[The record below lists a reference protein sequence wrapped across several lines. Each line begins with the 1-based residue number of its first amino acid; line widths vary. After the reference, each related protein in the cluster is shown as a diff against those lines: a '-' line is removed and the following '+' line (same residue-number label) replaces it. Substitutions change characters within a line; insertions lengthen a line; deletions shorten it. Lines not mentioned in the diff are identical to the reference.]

1 VIFIH
6 KTINKIEKP
15 FMTNFDLFRL
25 NCFLN
30 DTQANDFKRIIISLV
45 CEYIFENKNEE
56 VKLEDCYK
64 HIINYH
70 KLEVD
75 KDYFTS
81 IVTTYKSIEQIP
93 LQNDIS
99 IKLTSK
105 KFAEIYDKLKEHSI
119 DIYIEKFLRKN
130 NYSVELK
137 EPIKS
142 LLYQAVFENI
152 STFSTENL
160 TSLISTQIQNKFNND
175 EIEKFNE
182 FLEDP
187 NHEKNTAVYNVFLKA
202 TEFAII
208 TSGKGVKEFSK
219 DLFNGKRYCLDTN
232 ILFRLLGIG
241 GFERQNTLIDL
252 LKSCNHQGITFEY
265 TSETHQELRKT
276 LAGSVKYLKVAEKKY
291 DIIALGELTASDPQ
305 LFNED
310 FVLHYSKLRAKGL
323 VNNPDQYELKL
334 LADFRTLENQL
345 GFGLTKGNVAIDEKE
360 KIKLSD
366 YLFKS
371 KKELPYGS
379 RYTKTAANI
388 DSYNILFVRKIRDVN
403 NYNYIDVKSFYLTTD
418 RTLNVVLSKK
428 DDNIIPETILP
439 SQLFILH
446 HPYTSNGEKVDYELF
461 LQFVKRRTT
470 EFHLKGSEVLTYIN
484 QIRKQT
490 SSKTELRN
498 ILLVYAD
505 KRYEVSNDHN
515 IEERKVRPL
524 QEILDTIID
533 KKLEKG
539 KADGEELNIIK
550 QNANNYI
557 PIISRKTKLAVR
569 VLDILLTIIIIPLTI
584 LIVKDINKDL
594 EILVGA
600 TLVVEGIKFMITSK
614 TRIWNYV
621 WKIFLT
627 FKLKNSNYYKLT
639 EDENYIT
646 LGFEEYKKLDG
657 EIWKRK

>member
-1 VIFIH
+1 M
-6 KTINKIEKP
+6 IE
-15 FMTNFDLFRL
+15 FDLFRL

-30 DTQANDFKRIIISLV
+30 DTQANDFKRIVISLV
-45 CEYIFENKNEE
+45 SEFIFDNKNQEI
-56 VKLEDCYK
+56 KLEECYK

-70 KLEVD
+70 KLEIE

-81 IVTTYKSIEQIP
+81 IVTAHKSFEQIP

-105 KFAEIYDKLKEHSI
+105 KFSEINDRLKEHSI
-119 DIYIEKFLRKN
+119 EVHIEKFLKSK
-130 NYSVELK
+130 NYSIEFT
-137 EPIKS
+137 ERIKS

-152 STFSTENL
+152 SSFSTENL
-160 TSLISTQIQNKFNND
+160 SSLISSQIHNHFTND

-182 FLEDP
+182 FLEEQNFD
-187 NHEKNTAVYNVFLKA
+187 KNTAVYNVFLKA

-219 DLFNGKRYCLDTN
+219 DLFKGKNYCLDTN

-241 GFERQNTLIDL
+241 GIERQNTLVNLI
-252 LKSCNHQGITFEY
+252 KSCNHQGIKFEY
-265 TSETHQELRKT
+265 TSQTLQELKKT

-291 DIIALGELTASDPQ
+291 DIIALGELTETDPQ

-310 FVLHYSKLRAKGL
+310 FVLHYSKLRAKKT

-334 LADFRTLENQL
+334 LSDFRTLEGEL
-345 GFGLTKGNVAIDEKE
+345 GFGLTKGNINIPEKD
-360 KIKLSD
+360 KLKLSEF
-366 YLFKS
+366 LFKS

-379 RYTKTAANI
+379 RYSKTAANI
-388 DSYNILFVRKIRDVN
+388 DAYNILYVRKIRSDN

-418 RTLNVVLSKK
+418 RTLNIVLSK
-428 DDNIIPETILP
+428 DIGNVIPETILP

-446 HPYTSNGEKVDYELF
+446 HPYTSNGEQIDYDLF

-470 EFHLKGSEVLTYIN
+470 EFHLKGSEVLTYID

-490 SSKTELRN
+490 TSKTEMRN

-524 QEILDTIID
+524 QEIIDTVID
-533 KKLEKG
+533 KKLEQG
-539 KADGEELNIIK
+539 KADSEELKIIK
-550 QNANNYI
+550 ENANQQI
-557 PIISRKTKLAVR
+557 PIISRNTKLVIR
-569 VLDILLTIIIIPLTI
+569 VLDVLLTIIIIPLTI
-584 LIVKDINKDL
+584 LIVKNITSDIKV
-594 EILVGA
+594 LVGS
-600 TLVVEGIKFMITSK
+600 TLGAELLKFLITSK
-614 TRIWNYV
+614 TRLWNYV
-621 WKIFLT
+621 WG
-627 FKLKNSNYYKLT
+627 KLLEFRLRNSSYYKLT
-639 EDENYIT
+639 KDENFIK
-646 LGFEEYKKLDG
+646 LGFKEFDNLDG
-657 EIWKRK
+657 EIWKKNKNNS

>member
-1 VIFIH
+1 M
-6 KTINKIEKP
+6 IE
-15 FMTNFDLFRL
+15 FDLFRL

-30 DTQANDFKRIIISLV
+30 DTQANDFKRIVISLV
-45 CEYIFENKNEE
+45 SEFIFDNKNQEI
-56 VKLEDCYK
+56 KLEECYK

-70 KLEVD
+70 KLEIE

-81 IVTTYKSIEQIP
+81 IVTAHKSFEQIP

-105 KFAEIYDKLKEHSI
+105 KFSEINDRLKEHSI
-119 DIYIEKFLRKN
+119 EVHIEKFLKSK
-130 NYSVELK
+130 NYSIEFT
-137 EPIKS
+137 ERIKS

-152 STFSTENL
+152 SSFSTENL
-160 TSLISTQIQNKFNND
+160 SSLISSQIHNHFTND

-182 FLEDP
+182 FLEEQNFD
-187 NHEKNTAVYNVFLKA
+187 KNTAVYNVFLKA

-219 DLFNGKRYCLDTN
+219 DLFNGKNYCLDTN

-241 GFERQNTLIDL
+241 GIERQNTLVNLI
-252 LKSCNHQGITFEY
+252 KSCNHQGIKFEY
-265 TSETHQELRKT
+265 TSQTLQELKKT

-291 DIIALGELTASDPQ
+291 DIIALGELTETDPQ

-310 FVLHYSKLRAKGL
+310 FVLHYSKLRAKKI

-334 LADFRTLENQL
+334 LSDFRTLEGEL
-345 GFGLTKGNVAIDEKE
+345 GFGLTKGNINIPEKD
-360 KIKLSD
+360 KLKLSEF
-366 YLFKS
+366 LFKS

-379 RYTKTAANI
+379 RYSKTAANI
-388 DSYNILFVRKIRDVN
+388 DAYNILYVRKIRGDN

-418 RTLNVVLSKK
+418 RTLNIVLSK
-428 DDNIIPETILP
+428 DIGNVIPETILP

-446 HPYTSNGEKVDYELF
+446 HPYTSNGEQIDYDLF

-470 EFHLKGSEVLTYIN
+470 EFHLKGSEVLTYID

-490 SSKTELRN
+490 TSKTEMRN

-524 QEILDTIID
+524 QEIIDTVID
-533 KKLEKG
+533 KKLEQG
-539 KADGEELNIIK
+539 KADSEELKIIK
-550 QNANNYI
+550 ENANQQI
-557 PIISRKTKLAVR
+557 PIISRNTKLVIR
-569 VLDILLTIIIIPLTI
+569 VLDVLLTIIIIPLTI
-584 LIVKDINKDL
+584 LIVKNITSDIKV
-594 EILVGA
+594 LVGS
-600 TLVVEGIKFMITSK
+600 TLGAELLKFLITSK
-614 TRIWNYV
+614 TRLWNYV
-621 WKIFLT
+621 WG
-627 FKLKNSNYYKLT
+627 KLLEFRLRNSSYYKLT
-639 EDENYIT
+639 KDENFIK
-646 LGFEEYKKLDG
+646 LGFKEFDNLDG
-657 EIWKRK
+657 EIWKKNKNNS

>member
-1 VIFIH
+1 
-6 KTINKIEKP
+6 
-15 FMTNFDLFRL
+15 MTNFDLFRL

-30 DTQANDFKRIIISLV
+30 DTKANDFKRIIISLV

-75 KDYFTS
+75 KDYFTA

-99 IKLTSK
+99 VKLTSK
-105 KFAEIYDKLKEHSI
+105 KFAEINDKLKEHSI
-119 DIYIEKFLRKN
+119 DIYIEKFLKN
-130 NYSVELK
+130 NNYCIELK

-182 FLEDP
+182 FLGDP
-187 NHEKNTAVYNVFLKA
+187 NHEKNTAVYNVFLKV

-265 TSETHQELRKT
+265 TSETLKELRKT

-291 DIIALGELTASDPQ
+291 DIVALGELTDSDPQ

-345 GFGLTKGNVAIDEKE
+345 GFGLTKGAVAIDEKE

-371 KKELPYGS
+371 KKELPYGT

-428 DDNIIPETILP
+428 EDNIIPETILP

-515 IEERKVRPL
+515 VEERKVRPL
-524 QEILDTIID
+524 QEIIETVID

-557 PIISRKTKLAVR
+557 PIISKNTKLAVR
-569 VLDILLTIIIIPLTI
+569 ILDILLTIIIIPLTI
-584 LIVKDINKDL
+584 LIVKDITKDL
-594 EILVGA
+594 KVLIGA
-600 TLVVEGIKFMITSK
+600 TLFVEGIKFMITSK
-614 TRIWNYV
+614 TRLWNYV
-621 WKIFLT
+621 WKTFLT

-639 EDENYIT
+639 KDENYIT
-646 LGFEEYKKLDG
+646 LGFEEYIKIDG

>member
-1 VIFIH
+1 
-6 KTINKIEKP
+6 
-15 FMTNFDLFRL
+15 MTNFDLFRL

-30 DTQANDFKRIIISLV
+30 DTKANDFKRIIISLV

-75 KDYFTS
+75 KDYFTA

-99 IKLTSK
+99 VKLTSK
-105 KFAEIYDKLKEHSI
+105 KFAEINDKLKEHSI
-119 DIYIEKFLRKN
+119 DIYIEKFLKN
-130 NYSVELK
+130 NNYCIELK

-182 FLEDP
+182 FLGDP
-187 NHEKNTAVYNVFLKA
+187 NHEKNTAVYNVFLKV

-265 TSETHQELRKT
+265 TSETLQELRKT

-291 DIIALGELTASDPQ
+291 DIVALGELTDSDPQ

-345 GFGLTKGNVAIDEKE
+345 GFGLTKGAVAIDEKE

-371 KKELPYGS
+371 KKELPYGT

-428 DDNIIPETILP
+428 EDNIIPETILP

-515 IEERKVRPL
+515 VEERKVRPL
-524 QEILDTIID
+524 QEIIETVID

-557 PIISRKTKLAVR
+557 PIISKNTKLAVR
-569 VLDILLTIIIIPLTI
+569 ILDILLTIIIIPLTI
-584 LIVKDINKDL
+584 LIVKDITKDL
-594 EILVGA
+594 KVLIGA
-600 TLVVEGIKFMITSK
+600 TLFVEGIKFMITSK
-614 TRIWNYV
+614 TRLWNYV
-621 WKIFLT
+621 WKTFLT

-639 EDENYIT
+639 KDENYIT
-646 LGFEEYKKLDG
+646 LGFEEYIKIDG

>member
-1 VIFIH
+1 
-6 KTINKIEKP
+6 
-15 FMTNFDLFRL
+15 MTNFDLFRL

-30 DTQANDFKRIIISLV
+30 DTKANDFKRIIISLV
-45 CEYIFENKNEE
+45 CEYIFENKNQE
-56 VKLEDCYK
+56 VKLDDCYK
-64 HIINYH
+64 HIIDFH

-81 IVTTYKSIEQIP
+81 IVTTYKSIEKKP
-93 LQNDIS
+93 LQSDIL

-105 KFAEIYDKLKEHSI
+105 KFAEINNELKEHSI
-119 DIYIEKFLRKN
+119 DIYIEKFLNKN
-130 NYSVELK
+130 NYYNDLK

-160 TSLISTQIQNKFNND
+160 TSLISTQLQNKFNND

-241 GFERQNTLIDL
+241 GIERQDTLIHL

-276 LAGSVKYLKVAEKKY
+276 LAGSVKYLKSAEKKY
-291 DIIALGELTASDPQ
+291 DILALGELTDSDPQ
-305 LFNED
+305 LFNQD

-334 LADFRTLENQL
+334 LSDFRTLENQL
-345 GFGLTKGNVAIDEKE
+345 GFGLTKGNVVIDEKE

-379 RYTKTAANI
+379 RYTKKAANI

-418 RTLNVVLSKK
+418 RTLNVVLSKRGE
-428 DDNIIPETILP
+428 NIIPETILP

-470 EFHLKGSEVLTYIN
+470 EFHLKGSEVLTYID

-490 SSKTELRN
+490 NSKTELRN

-524 QEILDTIID
+524 QEIIDTIID

-550 QNANNYI
+550 QNAKNYI
-557 PIISRKTKLAVR
+557 PIISKKTKLAMR
-569 VLDILLTIIIIPLTI
+569 VLDVLLTIIIIPMTI
-584 LIVKDINKDL
+584 LIVKYITKDL
-594 EILVGA
+594 KILIGA
-600 TLVVEGIKFMITSK
+600 TLVVEGIKFLITSK
-614 TRIWNYV
+614 TRLWNYV
-621 WKIFLT
+621 WKKLLT
-627 FKLKNSNYYKLT
+627 FGLKRSNYYRLSK
-639 EDENYIT
+639 DENYLS

-657 EIWKRK
+657 DIWKRK